1 MDSLCLA
8 IAGVAL
14 LVAFVALALAFKP
27 PQTRHVLGLTAEVQD
42 LQTALLGLVG
52 KVTKRERIE
61 NVEQARAVRATNRSQ
76 DASLAAEAAALVG
89 KQQQP
94 RQGGGAQDTEAHR
107 AELRARFLVE
117 TPRGKP
123 S

>member
-8 IAGVAL
+8 ISGSAL
-14 LVAFVALALAFKP
+14 LVACVALALAFKP
-27 PQTRHVLGLTAEVQD
+27 PQTRYVLGLTAEVQD

-52 KVTKRERIE
+52 KVTKRERIV

-76 DASLAAEAAALVG
+76 DATLAAEASALVG
-89 KQQQP
+89 QSH
-94 RQGGGAQDTEAHR
+94 QGGAATTDTEAHR
-107 AELRARFLVE
+107 AALRARFLVDS
-117 TPRGKP
+117 PRGSKP

>member
-1 MDSLCLA
+1 MDSLCIV
-8 IAGVAL
+8 IAGAAL
-14 LVAFVALALAFKP
+14 LVACVALALAFKP
-27 PQTRHVLGLTAEVQD
+27 PQTRYVLGLTAEVQD

-76 DASLAAEAAALVG
+76 DATLAAEAAALVG
-89 KQQQP
+89 RQQEP
-94 RQGGGAQDTEAHR
+94 SHQGDTEAHR
-107 AELRARFLVE
+107 AVLRARFLVDS
-117 TPRGKP
+117 PSGSKP